1 MRLPRDISGDEMVR
15 LLRRRYG
22 YQFTRQVGSHMQLT
36 TTIRGTEHHVS
47 VPRHRYVRVGTL
59 RTILTRVSNYLEI
72 EPAQVRRELFGR

>member
-36 TTIRGTEHHVS
+36 TTIKGTEHHVS
-47 VPRHRYVRVGTL
+47 VPRHRYVKVGTL
-59 RTILTRVSNYLEI
+59 RTILTRVGNYLEI
-72 EPAQVRRELFGR
+72 DARQVRRELFGR